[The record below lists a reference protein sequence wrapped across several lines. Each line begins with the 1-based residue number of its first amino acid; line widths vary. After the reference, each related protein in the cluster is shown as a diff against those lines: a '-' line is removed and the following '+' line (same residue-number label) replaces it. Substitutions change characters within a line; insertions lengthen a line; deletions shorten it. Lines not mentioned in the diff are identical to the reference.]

1 MIVRCPSCATRYDIA
16 DHVQG
21 SPSFT
26 VSCRSCGHSWKEHA
40 VVDIVELPS
49 RSVARVFDYRE
60 EPEFDVQRLVEAA
73 KNAQEEFALKRA
85 NRLKRAGGWASL
97 GLFILA
103 PFISAALMP
112 ETVVMAAPA
121 TIKVYEK
128 LGYNV
133 NVYGLDI
140 RHVEQQNTVI
150 DGAHVLMIKGEI
162 SNSTDSV
169 RKIPSMRFA
178 LHGDGPRELY
188 TWTLDTSARPLRPGE
203 STTFTTRVASPP
215 ELAKNLKIRF
225 AHLDEISSKANP

>member
-16 DHVQG
+16 DHVGG
-21 SPSFT
+21 SSAFT
-26 VSCRSCGHSWKEHA
+26 VSCRACGHSWKEHA
-40 VVDIVELPS
+40 VIDVEELPS
-49 RSVARVFDYRE
+49 RAVARVFDYRE

-85 NRLKRAGGWASL
+85 KRLKRTGGWASL
-97 GLFILA
+97 GLLILT

-140 RHVEQQNTVI
+140 RHVEQQNTVV

-178 LHGDGPRELY
+178 LHGDGPQELY
-188 TWTLDTSARPLRPGE
+188 TWTLDTSSRPLRPGE
-203 STTFTTRVASPP
+203 TTTFTTRVASPP

>member
-21 SPSFT
+21 SSAFT
-26 VSCRSCGHSWKEHA
+26 VSCRSCGQSWKEHA
-40 VVDIVELPS
+40 VVDIVEVPS
-49 RSVARVFDYRE
+49 RAVARVFDYRE

-73 KNAQEEFALKRA
+73 KNAQEEFALKRTK
-85 NRLKRAGGWASL
+85 RFKRAGGWASL
-97 GLFILA
+97 GLFVLA

-140 RHVEQQNTVI
+140 RHVEQQNTIV

-178 LHGDGPRELY
+178 LHNDGPQELY
-188 TWTLDTSARPLRPGE
+188 SWTLDTSARPLRPGE
-203 STTFTTRVASPP
+203 TTTFITRVASPP

-225 AHLDEISSKANP
+225 AHLDEIGSKANP

>member
-21 SPSFT
+21 SSAFT
-26 VSCRSCGHSWKEHA
+26 VSCRSCGQSWKEHA
-40 VVDIVELPS
+40 VVDIVEVPS
-49 RSVARVFDYRE
+49 RAVARVFDYRE

-73 KNAQEEFALKRA
+73 KNAQEEFALKRTK
-85 NRLKRAGGWASL
+85 RFKRAGGWASL

-140 RHVEQQNTVI
+140 RHVEQQNTII

-178 LHGDGPRELY
+178 LHGDGPQELY
-188 TWTLDTSARPLRPGE
+188 SWTLDTSARPLRPGE
-203 STTFTTRVASPP
+203 TTSFTTRVASPP

-225 AHLDEISSKANP
+225 AHLDEIGSKANP